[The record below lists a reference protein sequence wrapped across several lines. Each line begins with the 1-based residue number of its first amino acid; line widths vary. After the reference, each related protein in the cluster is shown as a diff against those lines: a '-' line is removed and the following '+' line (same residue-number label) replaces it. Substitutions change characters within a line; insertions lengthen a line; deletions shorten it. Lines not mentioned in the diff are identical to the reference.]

1 MLVILCGPRGKAL
14 ELGEGCDE
22 VVRVISPLVD
32 SRKLTASSNS
42 TLTPLGSTF
51 TLNDVVSA
59 VGLGV
64 TWTAALVGAGVR

>member
-1 MLVILCGPRGKAL
+1 M
-14 ELGEGCDE
+14 ELGEGWDA

-51 TLNDVVSA
+51 ALDDVVGA

-64 TWTAALVGAGVR
+64 PWTAASVGAGVR